1 MMRRILRARLPLV
14 IFILILLSFLIAG
27 SIIIH
32 ITLTSN
38 LVNGG
43 WLHIKTNFYEL
54 NFPKDW
60 RVDRGEIRGENK
72 SISIFNLVSADLRT
86 ILHLRFYDENATRDF
101 MQENNLTNASQV
113 LALESQQLYNWSL
126 TQNENATFSIE
137 EEGLMDLQGYK
148 AHYMLIKINNGYK
161 EDNTFYNITCLIIS
175 SFINSENGEKLF
187 EIIFYGERSSW
198 EKNHQYFE
206 EIMDSMRIFDSKE

>member
-1 MMRRILRARLPLV
+1 MIRRILRARLPLV

-60 RVDRGEIRGENK
+60 HVNRGENK
-72 SISIFNLVSADLRT
+72 FISIFNLVSADLRT
-86 ILHLRFYDENATRDF
+86 ILHLRFYNENATRDF
-101 MQENNLTNASQV
+101 MQENNLTNAVQV
-113 LALESQQLYNWSL
+113 LAFESQRLYNWSL
-126 TQNENATFSIE
+126 TQNKNATFSIE
-137 EEGLMDLQGYK
+137 EEGSMDLQGYK
-148 AHYMLIKINNGYK
+148 AHYMLIKIDDCYK
-161 EDNTFYNITCLIIS
+161 EDDTFYNVTCLIIS
-175 SFINSENGEKLF
+175 SFINSENGERLF